1 VRETSGL
8 ISDAQKEQTVSHV
21 YERHVASQLRAYVTR
36 GNYAYI
42 IKSPRARDATG
53 CFRQREFRVDDVRE
67 RQFEKCIPRV
77 PLIFRDLA
85 RFAVFFNSSLYF
97 FSKQRDVI
105 RFFKSVTY

>member
-8 ISDAQKEQTVSHV
+8 ISDVQKEQAVSHV

-42 IKSPRARDATG
+42 IKSPRARDAAG
-53 CFRQREFRVDDVRE
+53 CFRRESRVDDVRE
-67 RQFEKCIPRV
+67 RQFEKYIPRV
-77 PLIFRDLA
+77 SLIFRDLA

-97 FSKQRDVI
+97 FPKQRDVI
-105 RFFKSVTY
+105 RFFKSVIY